1 MDYSSSFQISAAGM
15 RVEKLRLDVTA
26 LNIANINASRSETGG
41 LYKPLRVVA
50 HTASFSTASG
60 ATVGA
65 ARASFQSALLDA
77 AQDASWRL
85 GVPEAG
91 VLPREVAPRK
101 VHDPGHPDA
110 DPQGNVFYP
119 GVDHLGEM
127 VNMVSALRGYEAN
140 VVALNAAKAMA
151 SRALEIGG
159 GA

>member
-1 MDYSSSFQISAAGM
+1 MDYSASFQISAAGM

-41 LYKPLRVVA
+41 LFKPSRVVA
-50 HTASFSTASG
+50 HTG
-60 ATVGA
+60 AQA
-65 ARASFQSALLDA
+65 ASFQAALLDA
-77 AQDASWRL
+77 AEGAPWPVGL
-85 GVPEAG
+85 PEAV

-110 DPQGNVFYP
+110 DAQGHVFYP

-127 VNMVSALRGYEAN
+127 VNMVSALRAYEAN
-140 VVALNAAKAMA
+140 VVALNAAKTMA
-151 SRALEIGG
+151 NRALDIGG

>member
-41 LYKPLRVVA
+41 LFKPLRVVA
-50 HTASFSTASG
+50 HTAAQPASFEAALADAS
-60 ATVGA
+60 AGA
-65 ARASFQSALLDA
+65 AWQV
-77 AQDASWRL
+77 

-91 VLPREVAPRK
+91 VLPRDVAPRK

-110 DPQGNVFYP
+110 DAQGNVYYP

-127 VNMVSALRGYEAN
+127 VSMVSALRAYEAN
-140 VVALNAAKAMA
+140 VVALNAAKTMA
-151 SRALEIGG
+151 TRALEIGG